1 MNRLTILAIMLLA
14 IEQILINIKIN
25 SYQKEQM
32 KVNQYFYNH
41 ITNECEVNDENR
53 K

>member
-32 KVNQYFYNH
+32 KVNQCFYSY
-41 ITNECEVNDENR
+41 IAKKCEINSENR